1 MLVEGRPIQIH
12 PLVCAAYNADFDGD
26 QMAIHVPLSAEAQ
39 AEARVLMLSANNIL
53 NPKDGRPVTT
63 PTQDMVLGC
72 YYLTLEQEGG
82 TEPKKRFMDFN
93 EAIMA
98 WETGCLALHEPI
110 VVRNEGE
117 YLTTTVGRVMF
128 NEKLP
133 PELRFINRVI
143 NRRELGQIVSRCYAA
158 WPCRYGRDAGLV

>member
-1 MLVEGRPIQIH
+1 
-12 PLVCAAYNADFDGD
+12 
-26 QMAIHVPLSAEAQ
+26 
-39 AEARVLMLSANNIL
+39 
-53 NPKDGRPVTT
+53 
-63 PTQDMVLGC
+63 MVLGC

-143 NRRELGQIVSRCYAA
+143 NRRELEPDCSSLLPLA
-158 WPCRYGRDAGLV
+158 WQCRYGRDAGWFESAGLRFQHRAGTTIAISDIEVPVEKRTILAKAEIWWKKSTAIQARATD